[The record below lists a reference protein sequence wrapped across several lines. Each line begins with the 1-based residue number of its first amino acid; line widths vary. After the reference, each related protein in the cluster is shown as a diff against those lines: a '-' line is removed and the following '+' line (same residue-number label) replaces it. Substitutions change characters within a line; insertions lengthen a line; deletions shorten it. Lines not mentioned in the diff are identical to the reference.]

1 MLWKNPTLRTDSI
14 MYWDVTLTL
23 DSSVYSLNV
32 VQRVAYTLASHLN
45 IIISQSASSITLVVA
60 PTLIAGADTTIS
72 PEIARELV
80 QRHLNDFA
88 LREQI
93 QRETSGLRE
102 IIANTALRGAGI

>member
-1 MLWKNPTLRTDSI
+1 
-14 MYWDVTLTL
+14 MYLNVTLTL

-32 VQRVAYTLASHLN
+32 VQRVAYALASRLN
-45 IIISQSASSITLVVA
+45 ITISQSGSSIIMVVA
-60 PTLIAGADTTIS
+60 PTVIVGADTPLSSDTVS
-72 PEIARELV
+72 ELI

-102 IIANTALRGAGI
+102 IIASAALRGAGV

>member
-1 MLWKNPTLRTDSI
+1 MH
-14 MYWDVTLTL
+14 WDVTMTL

-32 VQRVAYTLASHLN
+32 AQRAAYALAQSLN
-45 IIISQSASSITLVVA
+45 ICVEQRDCGITL
-60 PTLIAGADTTIS
+60 LITPALLAGSDKPLS

-80 QRHLNDFA
+80 QRNLNDFA

-102 IIANTALRGAGI
+102 IIASAALQGARV